1 MAALES
7 EGGDSQAQLL
17 GSAVEHATVKVPVAE
32 PWRRAG
38 PAREG
43 LIGEEFESVS
53 SLAVVE
59 RQRLVGLVPMERL
72 LAAEADIPLSAIMDT
87 DLPVVG
93 PETDQERAAWEMVH
107 RNESNLAVVDGNGR
121 FRGLVPARRMLAVL
135 LEEHNEDLARL
146 GGYLAGTRSAR
157 EAAEERIARRLLH
170 RLPWLILGLAGAMAS
185 VLIVGAFESQL
196 DSMVL
201 LAFFLPAVVYMADAV
216 GTQTETVL
224 IRGLSVGFHTRK
236 VLWREAGTGVVI
248 GLLIALLFFPFALV
262 GWGEADVALA
272 VAVALFA
279 SCGIA
284 TVVAMGLP
292 LLLMRLGRDPAF
304 GSGPLATIV
313 QDLLSIAVYL
323 GVATPIAT

>member
-1 MAALES
+1 
-7 EGGDSQAQLL
+7 
-17 GSAVEHATVKVPVAE
+17 
-32 PWRRAG
+32 
-38 PAREG
+38 
-43 LIGEEFESVS
+43 
-53 SLAVVE
+53 
-59 RQRLVGLVPMERL
+59 
-72 LAAEADIPLSAIMDT
+72 
-87 DLPVVG
+87 
-93 PETDQERAAWEMVH
+93 MVH

-292 LLLMRLGRDPAF
+292 LLLMRLGHDPAF